1 MRQHPLVN
9 VVGKHHNRS
18 RPGWVFAHVIVLA
31 RWQHKPVY
39 LAVLTM
45 QVCNEP
51 QIPAKRVDSGRV
63 TAWGIRTPAGC
74 SAGVQAQAQAHLLP
88 KPA

>member
-18 RPGWVFAHVIVLA
+18 RHGWVFARVIVLA
-31 RWQHKPVY
+31 PWQHKPVC

-45 QVCNEP
+45 Q
-51 QIPAKRVDSGRV
+51 ATW
-63 TAWGIRTPAGC
+63 TAL
-74 SAGVQAQAQAHLLP
+74 V
-88 KPA
+88 

>member
-18 RPGWVFAHVIVLA
+18 RPGRVFAHVIVLA

-45 QVCNEP
+45 QV
-51 QIPAKRVDSGRV
+51 IWTV
-63 TAWGIRTPAGC
+63 
-74 SAGVQAQAQAHLLP
+74 
-88 KPA
+88 